1 MPITMRDNPK
11 EAREAYIKKV
21 EGAIAANVQARLFY
35 FPSNWRERREMNQRL
50 GREIG
55 AGLEPWRVQGW
66 NDLYSRII
74 VRNSFDSVGVAIDC
88 DEFDA
93 AIREGIQ
100 KAQAPCP

>member
-1 MPITMRDNPK
+1 MPVTMRDNPK

-35 FPSNWRERREMNQRL
+35 FPPNWHERIKMNQRL

-55 AGLEPWRVQGW
+55 AGLEPWRAQGW
-66 NDLYSRII
+66 GDLYSRII

-88 DEFDA
+88 DEFGA

>member
-55 AGLEPWRVQGW
+55 AGLEPWRAQGW
-66 NDLYSRII
+66 GDLYSRII

-88 DEFDA
+88 DEFGA

>member
-1 MPITMRDNPK
+1 MPVTMRDNPK

-55 AGLEPWRVQGW
+55 AGLEPWRVLGW

-74 VRNSFDSVGVAIDC
+74 VRNSLDSTGVSIDC
-88 DEFDA
+88 GEFGA
-93 AIREGIQ
+93 SILEGIR
-100 KAQAPCP
+100 KAQRLCP